1 MTVEDSPYRSPV
13 QIGAEDVDVLGS
25 LIDHGVAQKWKS
37 CLIVSV
43 DELCWQIA
51 CAHSP
56 ELQVLQHNS

>member
-1 MTVEDSPYRSPV
+1 V